1 MKNYGLVLWD
11 LDGTMI
17 DPAEGILN
25 SVVYALKKMGYG
37 ERSNEYLRQFIGPP
51 LFQSF
56 RELIGM
62 NGDEAKRAVY
72 FYRENYSGNR
82 AIHQNKLYEGIS
94 DLIREVHRRNRRQI
108 VVTSKP
114 TVFASQI
121 VKFHNLE
128 AFFSEIVG
136 SNLDGSMSNK
146 SDLFKY
152 ALERFPS
159 YFEDE
164 VIAIGDRKYE
174 VEAANENGID
184 SIGVLYG
191 YGTPEEIQIASPTF
205 IANNVAGIGKILLD

>member
-17 DPAEGILN
+17 DPAEGILH

-72 FYRENYSGNR
+72 FYRENYSGNG
-82 AIHQNKLYEGIS
+82 AIHQNQLYEGIS
-94 DLIREVHRRNRRQI
+94 DLIREVHRRKRRQI

-164 VIAIGDRKYE
+164 AIAIGDRKYE